1 LASRGIW
8 GSVELTGRVKPMVS
22 MGVTLFLI
30 GQNAYYVDLV
40 SVRVILGLLFN
51 LFAVCTP

>member
-1 LASRGIW
+1 MASRGIW